1 MKKSAMFAAL
11 IAAVGIGLYAA
22 ARYLDL
28 VGLFKRLH
36 GM

>member
-1 MKKSAMFAAL
+1 MKKSALYAAL

-22 ARYLDL
+22 ARSLDL

>member
-1 MKKSAMFAAL
+1 MKKSTMLAAL
-11 IAAVGIGLYAA
+11 IVVLGIGLYVAA
-22 ARYLDL
+22 QYLDL